1 MPDNFI
7 NLPETHQGRISPMPK
22 TMKFTIITL
31 LLVISLA
38 LSFTAG
44 CVTETAEPS
53 STDTGLDAI
62 EEVWHIILEE
72 YVESDRLDTGTLSQG
87 AIKGMMEALDDPY
100 SSYLDAQAYELSMG
114 SLEGKFEG
122 IGAYVGIRDEQITII
137 APITNS
143 PAAKAGI
150 KAGDIILEINGS
162 STSGISLEEAVLRIR
177 GPKGTSV
184 RLTVLH
190 QDDTVPEEIEIVRDE
205 IKLSSVYHEMMED
218 IAYINISH
226 FSERTN
232 EELSPVFESMVRE
245 SATGIILDLRS
256 NAGGLLDSVID
267 VTSRFLQDG
276 IVLYKE
282 DNQGNRDSYPVKHNG
297 STTELPMVVLTD
309 NYTASASEVL
319 AGALQDYDRA
329 TIAGTRTYGKGS
341 INTLYQLKDGS
352 GLYITTHRWLTPNG
366 RPIEGEGISPDYELV
381 EEDAVQ
387 WAIDYLKGNKQ

>member
-1 MPDNFI
+1 
-7 NLPETHQGRISPMPK
+7 MPK
-22 TMKFTIITL
+22 KMKFTMITL
-31 LLVISLA
+31 LLMVSLA
-38 LSFTAG
+38 LSFAAG
-44 CVTETAEPS
+44 CVIETAEPPG
-53 STDTGLDAI
+53 TDTGLDAI

-72 YVESDRLDTGTLSQG
+72 YVESDRLDTSTLSQG
-87 AIKGMMEALDDPY
+87 AIRGILEALDDPY
-100 SSYLDAQAYELSMG
+100 SSYLDVQAYELSMG
-114 SLEGKFEG
+114 GLEGKFEG
-122 IGAYVGIRDEQITII
+122 IGAYVGMRDEQITII
-137 APITNS
+137 APIVNS

-162 STSGISLEEAVLRIR
+162 STSELSLEEAVLRIR

-190 QDDTVPEEIEIVRDE
+190 QDETTPEEIEIVRDE
-205 IKLSSVYHEMMED
+205 IKLSSVYYEMMED
-218 IAYINISH
+218 IAYINITH

-232 EELSPVFESMVRE
+232 EELSPIFESMTRE

-256 NAGGLLDSVID
+256 NPGGLLDSVVN
-267 VTSRFLQDG
+267 VTSRFLQEG
-276 IVLYKE
+276 VVLYKE
-282 DNQGNRDSYPVKHNG
+282 DNQGNRDSYPVKHDG
-297 STTELPMVVLTD
+297 LTTELPMVVLTD

-387 WAIDYLKGNKQ
+387 WAIDYLKANKQ